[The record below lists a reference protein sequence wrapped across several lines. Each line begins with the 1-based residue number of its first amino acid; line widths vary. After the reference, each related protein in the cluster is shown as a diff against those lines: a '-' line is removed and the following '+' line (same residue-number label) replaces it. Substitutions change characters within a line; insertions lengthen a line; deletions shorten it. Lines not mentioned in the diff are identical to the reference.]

1 MTVREDEGAV
11 LFEVADTGAG
21 FDMKSGAQRGHGF
34 VNMADR
40 VGAFGG
46 TVRVDSAPGQGT
58 TISGRVPLPT

>member
-1 MTVREDEGAV
+1 VSEDEGAV

-34 VNMADR
+34 LNMADR

-46 TVRVDSAPGQGT
+46 TVRVESAPGRGT
-58 TISGRVPLPT
+58 TILGRVPLGT